1 MFALSKTDNELILI
15 IQRLMKKLL
24 SVLILLGAY
33 LTVFS
38 QNIQVT
44 GTVIGGS
51 DREPLPGVNVVVK
64 DATANG
70 TITDLD
76 GKFILTVPSN
86 SILSVSY
93 IGYKSQDIP
102 VKGNKIL
109 HVVLEE
115 DAAALE
121 EVVVVGYGVQKKANL
136 TGAVTSI
143 KSDELLKAKSANST
157 NALVGQMPGL
167 ISKQATG
174 EPGADDASLYVRG
187 IATFQGE
194 TSPAFIIDGM
204 ERSSADFA
212 RMDPN
217 DIESI
222 NVLKDAASAAI
233 FGMRG
238 ANGVVVITTKRG
250 TQDKTTIKYSG
261 NVSIQSPTKLPEFAN
276 SYDYARLYNT
286 YTGKEIYNGDELAK
300 FRDGTDPEKYPN
312 TDWYKEMLSQRAIQH
327 QHNLSVSGGTEK
339 VRYYVSAGFLSQG
352 GLWEDLDYKRYNLR
366 SNIDA
371 TITNTTRLGVDIC

>member
-174 EPGADDASLYVRG
+174 
-187 IATFQGE
+187 
-194 TSPAFIIDGM
+194 
-204 ERSSADFA
+204 
-212 RMDPN
+212 
-217 DIESI
+217 
-222 NVLKDAASAAI
+222 
-233 FGMRG
+233 
-238 ANGVVVITTKRG
+238 
-250 TQDKTTIKYSG
+250 
-261 NVSIQSPTKLPEFAN
+261 
-276 SYDYARLYNT
+276 
-286 YTGKEIYNGDELAK
+286 
-300 FRDGTDPEKYPN
+300 
-312 TDWYKEMLSQRAIQH
+312 
-327 QHNLSVSGGTEK
+327 
-339 VRYYVSAGFLSQG
+339 
-352 GLWEDLDYKRYNLR
+352 
-366 SNIDA
+366 
-371 TITNTTRLGVDIC
+371 

>member
-121 EVVVVGYGVQKKANL
+121 EVVVVGYGVQKE
-136 TGAVTSI
+136 SQ
-143 KSDELLKAKSANST
+143 SD
-157 NALVGQMPGL
+157 GCR
-167 ISKQATG
+167 
-174 EPGADDASLYVRG
+174 Y
-187 IATFQGE
+187 F
-194 TSPAFIIDGM
+194 
-204 ERSSADFA
+204 
-212 RMDPN
+212 
-217 DIESI
+217 
-222 NVLKDAASAAI
+222 
-233 FGMRG
+233 
-238 ANGVVVITTKRG
+238 
-250 TQDKTTIKYSG
+250 
-261 NVSIQSPTKLPEFAN
+261 
-276 SYDYARLYNT
+276 
-286 YTGKEIYNGDELAK
+286 
-300 FRDGTDPEKYPN
+300 
-312 TDWYKEMLSQRAIQH
+312 YKER
-327 QHNLSVSGGTEK
+327 
-339 VRYYVSAGFLSQG
+339 
-352 GLWEDLDYKRYNLR
+352 
-366 SNIDA
+366 
-371 TITNTTRLGVDIC
+371 